1 MCYNKYIERA
11 KEITTMPAMTYV
23 VLANAANAT
32 PMTAGQTAFVV
43 VFSIAAFAVA
53 GTMIYNFHKN
63 F

>member
-53 GTMIYNFHKN
+53 GMMIYNFHKN

>member
-1 MCYNKYIERA
+1 MCYNKYNERA

-23 VLANAANAT
+23 VLANATNAT

-43 VFSIAAFAVA
+43 VFAIVAFAVTGA
-53 GTMIYNFHKN
+53 MIYNFHKN

>member
-32 PMTAGQTAFVV
+32 AMTAGQTAFVV
-43 VFSIAAFAVA
+43 VFATVA
-53 GTMIYNFHKN
+53 LLWLVR
-63 F
+63 

>member
-1 MCYNKYIERA
+1 
-11 KEITTMPAMTYV
+11 MPAMTYV

-43 VFSIAAFAVA
+43 MFAIVAFAVVGA
-53 GTMIYNFHKN
+53 MIYNFHKN